1 MLQFEEL
8 RLELNDNKQKLSEL
22 REALGLDALKE
33 EIAKLEEQTAAEEF
47 WGDIENSQKVLQRIS
62 QLKNKVAAY
71 TSLETAFDDT
81 MTLIELADEEEDLS
95 MFDECREGVTKF
107 EDELEKQTLSTLL
120 NGEYDAK
127 NALLTFHAGAGG
139 TEAQDWTQM
148 LVRMYQHWG
157 EKHNFKVSMLDFLD
171 GDEAGLKSA
180 VLLVEGENA
189 YGYLKGEMG
198 VHRLV
203 RVSPFDS
210 SGRRHTSFASLEVMP
225 EIDDNIEVEINPDD
239 LKVDT
244 YRASGAGGQKVNKT
258 SSAVRITH
266 IPTGIVVSCQ
276 IERSQHQNRE
286 VAMRML
292 KSKLLEIKE
301 REHLDKIEDIKGDQK
316 EIGWGSQIRSYVFMP
331 YTLAKDHRTG
341 FENGNINVLSM
352 LVATGLCPSRGEAR
366 RLVQQGGVTIDD
378 VKVASIDESLAR
390 ERFEGEGI
398 IVRKG
403 KKVFH
408 RVKA

>member
-62 QLKNKVAAY
+62 QLKNKVANY

-157 EKHNFKVSMLDFLD
+157 EKHDFKVSMLDSNPPFCSSRGKMPTAISKAKWAFTVLSASPRSIPP
-171 GDEAGLKSA
+171 GAGTPPL
-180 VLLVEGENA
+180 
-189 YGYLKGEMG
+189 
-198 VHRLV
+198 HRL
-203 RVSPFDS
+203 R
-210 SGRRHTSFASLEVMP
+210 
-225 EIDDNIEVEINPDD
+225 
-239 LKVDT
+239 
-244 YRASGAGGQKVNKT
+244 
-258 SSAVRITH
+258 
-266 IPTGIVVSCQ
+266 SCP
-276 IERSQHQNRE
+276 
-286 VAMRML
+286 
-292 KSKLLEIKE
+292 KS
-301 REHLDKIEDIKGDQK
+301 
-316 EIGWGSQIRSYVFMP
+316 M
-331 YTLAKDHRTG
+331 
-341 FENGNINVLSM
+341 
-352 LVATGLCPSRGEAR
+352 
-366 RLVQQGGVTIDD
+366 TI
-378 VKVASIDESLAR
+378 
-390 ERFEGEGI
+390 
-398 IVRKG
+398 
-403 KKVFH
+403 
-408 RVKA
+408 

>member
-139 TEAQDWTQM
+139 TESCDWCSRRRTGRRCSSVCISTGARSTTSRSACSTF
-148 LVRMYQHWG
+148 LTATRRVSNPPFCSSRVRMHTAISRARWVFTALS
-157 EKHNFKVSMLDFLD
+157 ESPRSIHRDADTHLSLP
-171 GDEAGLKSA
+171 LKSCP
-180 VLLVEGENA
+180 
-189 YGYLKGEMG
+189 KSM
-198 VHRLV
+198 
-203 RVSPFDS
+203 
-210 SGRRHTSFASLEVMP
+210 T
-225 EIDDNIEVEINPDD
+225 I
-239 LKVDT
+239 
-244 YRASGAGGQKVNKT
+244 
-258 SSAVRITH
+258 
-266 IPTGIVVSCQ
+266 
-276 IERSQHQNRE
+276 
-286 VAMRML
+286 
-292 KSKLLEIKE
+292 SKLK
-301 REHLDKIEDIKGDQK
+301 
-316 EIGWGSQIRSYVFMP
+316 
-331 YTLAKDHRTG
+331 
-341 FENGNINVLSM
+341 
-352 LVATGLCPSRGEAR
+352 
-366 RLVQQGGVTIDD
+366 
-378 VKVASIDESLAR
+378 
-390 ERFEGEGI
+390 
-398 IVRKG
+398 
-403 KKVFH
+403 
-408 RVKA
+408 